1 MPNNTETFDYIVV
14 GAGSAGCVV
23 AGRLGETGRYKT
35 LLLEAGGKDTYPWI
49 HIPMGYAKLY
59 ANPAVN
65 WCYSSEPEPEL
76 NGRRLFQP
84 RGKVLGGTGS
94 INGMIYMRGQH
105 EDFDGWRQLGC
116 TGWGYSDV
124 LPYFKKSEHQ
134 QRGANEYHATE
145 GPLWVSDLPSK
156 HELADAFIG
165 AGHELGSPLNDD
177 FNGASQEGAGYVQVT
192 TRNGRRWSTA
202 AAYLKLPNV
211 RESVKI
217 VTGATGQARIGRRRA
232 RCRRG
237 IRGWR
242 GNQYRARPGRSH
254 PVRRRV
260 QFAATPAVVRNWS
273 GRPPQEDEHSCCA
286 RFGRSGRESSGPLRH
301 RC

>member
-1 MPNNTETFDYIVV
+1 MASDMETFDYIVV

-23 AGRLGETGRYKT
+23 AGRLGETGKFKT

-134 QRGANEYHATE
+134 QRGGNEYHATD

-192 TRNGRRWSTA
+192 TRKGVA
-202 AAYLKLPNV
+202 
-211 RESVKI
+211 
-217 VTGATGQARIGRRRA
+217 GA
-232 RCRRG
+232 
-237 IRGWR
+237 
-242 GNQYRARPGRSH
+242 
-254 PVRRRV
+254 
-260 QFAATPAVVRNWS
+260 
-273 GRPPQEDEHSCCA
+273 PP
-286 RFGRSGRESSGPLRH
+286 PPI
-301 RC
+301 

>member
-1 MPNNTETFDYIVV
+1 MTSNTETFDYIVV

-23 AGRLGETGRYKT
+23 AGRLGETGKYKT

-105 EDFDGWRQLGC
+105 EDFDDWRQLGC

-124 LPYFKKSEHQ
+124 LPYFK
-134 QRGANEYHATE
+134 
-145 GPLWVSDLPSK
+145 
-156 HELADAFIG
+156 
-165 AGHELGSPLNDD
+165 
-177 FNGASQEGAGYVQVT
+177 
-192 TRNGRRWSTA
+192 
-202 AAYLKLPNV
+202 
-211 RESVKI
+211 
-217 VTGATGQARIGRRRA
+217 
-232 RCRRG
+232 
-237 IRGWR
+237 
-242 GNQYRARPGRSH
+242 
-254 PVRRRV
+254 
-260 QFAATPAVVRNWS
+260 
-273 GRPPQEDEHSCCA
+273 
-286 RFGRSGRESSGPLRH
+286 
-301 RC
+301 